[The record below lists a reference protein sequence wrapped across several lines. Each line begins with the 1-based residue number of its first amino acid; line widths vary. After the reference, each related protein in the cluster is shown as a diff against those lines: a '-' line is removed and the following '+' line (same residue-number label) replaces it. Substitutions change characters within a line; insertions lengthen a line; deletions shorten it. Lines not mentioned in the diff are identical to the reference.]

1 MQQEAALQAE
11 VRQLRASLEEERR
24 ARAAAQAAQ
33 QKAAAGSESQQ
44 FLEYKQAANKEI
56 TLLKAKL
63 SMSEVANRKL
73 QALVDSM
80 ALENKELTE
89 ISSNLL
95 AMLEQ

>member
-1 MQQEAALQAE
+1 
-11 VRQLRASLEEERR
+11 
-24 ARAAAQAAQ
+24 
-33 QKAAAGSESQQ
+33 
-44 FLEYKQAANKEI
+44 
-56 TLLKAKL
+56 
-63 SMSEVANRKL
+63 MSEVANRKL